1 VKIITRFF
9 IALVLC
15 ISHVQAQDLVPD
27 DFAKALLLETN
38 GDSAFYEV
46 KLPIDVYETV
56 VRRDLGDMR
65 VFNANEE
72 RVPHTL
78 RKPEQTEHKETRVVL
93 PFFPVYGSNDKN
105 TSTELN
111 FEIEENGAIVSLY
124 ERDVAVRAKNIKIKK
139 YVIDTSK
146 IGKKI
151 SSLELELTGA
161 GDNYVKKFSIEQSK
175 DLVNWR
181 GFLNNGALTR
191 LQYGGHQ
198 LQFNRIT
205 LPQYRDK
212 YLRFLWHDAS
222 DGIQISTIYAIIK
235 STEKKANQS
244 WQSSKGIVVDEK
256 PQVYEFDIGASFPIN
271 SFNIELAGTNTL
283 IEGQLK
289 SRLDSSSKWVQRYR
303 GLFYNLQVEG
313 NRIQNDVISLS
324 TVDDRY
330 WRLEV
335 NTDDGMGGIPPKF
348 HFAWTG
354 HSLFFLARGSGPF
367 TLAYGSGKAEPT
379 ERPVES
385 LLNVL
390 NNKSQKNF
398 VGTAYVSRSY
408 ELSGD
413 AAKDRHFD
421 ISWQRTILWFI
432 LASGVFILGFM
443 ALRLLQQMKQED

>member
-15 ISHVQAQDLVPD
+15 ISHLQAQDLVPD
-27 DFAKALLLETN
+27 DFAKALLLEIN
-38 GDSAFYEV
+38 GDSAIYEV
-46 KLPIDVYETV
+46 KLPNDVYETV
-56 VRRDLGDMR
+56 VRRDLGDIR

-78 RKPEQTEHKETRVVL
+78 RKPEQNEHKETRVVL
-93 PFFPVYGSNDKN
+93 PFFPIYGSNDKN
-105 TSTELN
+105 TSNELN

-124 ERDVAVRAKNIKIKK
+124 ERDGAVRAENIDIKT

-151 SSLELELTGA
+151 SSLEFELTGA
-161 GDNYVKKFSIEQSK
+161 GDNYVKKLSIEQSK
-175 DLVNWR
+175 DLTKWR
-181 GFLNNGALTR
+181 RFLNNGALTR
-191 LQYGGHQ
+191 LQYGEHQ
-198 LQFNRIT
+198 LQFNRVD

-222 DGIQISTIYAIIK
+222 DDIQINAIYAIIK
-235 STEKKANQS
+235 RTEKKSNQS
-244 WQSSKGIVVDEK
+244 WQSRKGILVDEK
-256 PQVYEFDIGASFPIN
+256 PQVYEFDNGGNFPIN
-271 SFNIELAGTNTL
+271 SFNIELADTNTL
-283 IEGQLK
+283 IEAQLK
-289 SRLDSSSKWVQRYR
+289 SRLESSSKWVQRYA
-303 GLFYNLQVEG
+303 GLFYNLQIEG
-313 NRIQNDVISLS
+313 NRVQNDFIGIS

-330 WRLEV
+330 WRLELK
-335 NTDDGMGGIPPKF
+335 TDDGMGSIPPKF
-348 HFAWTG
+348 RFAWTG

-379 ERPVES
+379 EKPVES

-398 VGTAYVSRSY
+398 VGIAYVGRSF

-443 ALRLLQQMKQED
+443 ALRLLQQMNQED